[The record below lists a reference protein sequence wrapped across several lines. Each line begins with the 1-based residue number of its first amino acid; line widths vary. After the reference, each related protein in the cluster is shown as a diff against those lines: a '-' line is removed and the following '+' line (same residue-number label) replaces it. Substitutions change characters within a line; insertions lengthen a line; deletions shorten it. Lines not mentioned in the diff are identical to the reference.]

1 MYKNPAPVYSGI
13 CPGSALQHSGIIY
26 TLCCSVTKIM
36 DKNIILPH
44 PHTAIL
50 FELIKQLGNSY
61 LGIVIWGEPGVG
73 KEAVA
78 RSLYY
83 SSPKH
88 KEPFIRIDCAALWPE
103 SDQPIHKRKAAE
115 DDPGVEAI
123 WRLFQT
129 AGGGMYYFNQIQN
142 LPINTQKMLSG
153 FLSDLRRKTTT
164 RNGKSTYC
172 APWVVASSTT
182 CLETAAKML
191 AFDSELFSLL
201 ETINIHIPPLRCRPE
216 KIPLI
221 VDLYIEQYIGQRPD
235 LKHNKPGPA
244 ILEKMVECKWPGN
257 LRQLQEAIKTGLT
270 RGWDVMLQQMDTYRP
285 EKINA
290 ATVDLPLEKLSVLP
304 DLSIKRGRLLE
315 ELMST
320 ADLENMGLMDLV
332 VIEEAIDQA
341 SSKNDPPRPKKPSPS
356 EK

>member
-1 MYKNPAPVYSGI
+1 
-13 CPGSALQHSGIIY
+13 
-26 TLCCSVTKIM
+26 M
-36 DKNIILPH
+36 DKNILPH
-44 PHTAIL
+44 LHTAIL

-88 KEPFIRIDCAALWPE
+88 SEPFIRIDCAALWPE
-103 SDQPIHKRKAAE
+103 NNRPAPERNAAQ
-115 DDPGVEAI
+115 DDAGVQAI
-123 WRLFQT
+123 WRIFQT
-129 AGGGMYYFNQIQN
+129 AAGGMYYFNQIQN
-142 LPINTQKMLSG
+142 LPVSTQKMLSG
-153 FLSDLRRKTTT
+153 FLSDLRNKTIDQ
-164 RNGKSTYC
+164 NGNPVQSS
-172 APWVVASSTT
+172 PWVVASSTT
-182 CLETAAKML
+182 CLETAAKMQ
-191 AFDSELFSLL
+191 AFDFELFSLL

-221 VDLYIEQYIGQRPD
+221 VDLYIDQYIGQRPD
-235 LKHNKPGPA
+235 LQSNRPGPEV
-244 ILEKMVECKWPGN
+244 IGKMVECKWPGN

-270 RGWDVMLQQMDTYRP
+270 RGWQVMLEEMNTYHP
-285 EKINA
+285 QKIAA
-290 ATVDLPLEKLSVLP
+290 ATVELPLEKLSVLP

-341 SSKNDPPRPKKPSPS
+341 ASKSDPPKSQKPFPA
-356 EK
+356 KQ